1 MLKRSVPLAV
11 LTTLALSFLVP
22 SRALAGTITV
32 FDLTDTL
39 TFSVSSDIAS
49 RVTGGL
55 AGGAF
60 CLGET
65 CSFIIAPPA
74 GASGASFSPR
84 TNIFGPDGPLSDTFQ
99 FLNGNPTFQSDS
111 ETGPPLVPFPPPF
124 SSITENGLVQ
134 QVGFMTF
141 NSSTGAVIETN
152 TMFMQSDATPEV
164 PEPSSV
170 VLTLAGFTVLFK
182 LGRRAVLKAP
192 HM

>member
-1 MLKRSVPLAV
+1 MLKRFVPLAV

-65 CSFIIAPPA
+65 
-74 GASGASFSPR
+74 
-84 TNIFGPDGPLSDTFQ
+84 D
-99 FLNGNPTFQSDS
+99 
-111 ETGPPLVPFPPPF
+111 VPPF
-124 SSITENGLVQ
+124 SLPLKTRIL
-134 QVGFMTF
+134 
-141 NSSTGAVIETN
+141 
-152 TMFMQSDATPEV
+152 
-164 PEPSSV
+164 
-170 VLTLAGFTVLFK
+170 
-182 LGRRAVLKAP
+182 LG
-192 HM
+192 